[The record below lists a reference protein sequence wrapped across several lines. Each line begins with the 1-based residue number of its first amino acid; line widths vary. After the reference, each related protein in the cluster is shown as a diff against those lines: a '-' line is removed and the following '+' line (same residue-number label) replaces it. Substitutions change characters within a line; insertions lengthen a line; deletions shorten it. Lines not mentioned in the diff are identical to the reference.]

1 MHSYLKSIG
10 FGSLKTEEELENI
23 LDEVFRKYTDRQA
36 VKALRNG
43 NFRMLIK
50 FLNIFN
56 LLINIRQQNIL
67 KFSGR

>member
-36 VKALRNG
+36 VKEENG
-43 NFRMLIK
+43 NA
-50 FLNIFN
+50 
-56 LLINIRQQNIL
+56 
-67 KFSGR
+67 S